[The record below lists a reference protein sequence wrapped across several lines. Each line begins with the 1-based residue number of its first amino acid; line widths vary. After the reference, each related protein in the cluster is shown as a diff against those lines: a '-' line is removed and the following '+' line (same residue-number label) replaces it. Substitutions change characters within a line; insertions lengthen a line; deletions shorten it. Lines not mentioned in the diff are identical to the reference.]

1 MAVQVITMKIIL
13 AAVFGIFLF
22 CAVAKADDCISVDS
36 FVTEFAKEGIHLRG
50 TTAAATAKMAEV
62 FNANRE
68 ASGQPKAEISL
79 FLFGPV
85 TNAAGEVVIVAA
97 VVGKDGC
104 VIKRSVAILTLREFS
119 IFASKSGISPKDLIP
134 MDGA

>member
-1 MAVQVITMKIIL
+1 MKTII
-13 AAVFGIFLF
+13 AAVLGLFLF

-50 TTAAATAKMAEV
+50 STAAATEKLAKV

-68 ASGQPKAEISL
+68 ASGQPKADISL

-85 TNAAGEVVIVAA
+85 KNAVGDIVVVAA

-104 VIKRSVAILTLREFS
+104 IIQRSVGILTLRSFS
-119 IFASKSGISPKDLIP
+119 AFMTKAGVGPKDLIP
-134 MDGA
+134 MDGEL